1 LNFTHAIG
9 LFEARIMEDV
19 AEAAI
24 DHALRNGAEFADLR
38 MESFQ
43 GTIIVVM
50 DGRTKTI
57 TTRIER
63 GCGIRAFIDGGWGF
77 AVSNDLDI
85 EVVRE
90 AAETAA
96 RLAKVSKEKAKVRF
110 KIDEAPSNRRT
121 DAYPC
126 RVSPSSV
133 PVSEKLTLAMSLD
146 KAMESHDDRVVS
158 RNTRYE
164 DFEGR
169 RIVANSFG
177 SLVVTDEW
185 WTLASCS
192 AWARSDGIVQRGH
205 ESVGNVGGYEV
216 VQTGDASEIG
226 LKAAAQAVR
235 LLDSKPVPAGKFTCV
250 LDNRMT
256 GLLAH
261 EALGHACEA
270 DIVLSG
276 ASVLEGMQGKRVASE
291 SVTLVDDPTITDT
304 FGYFAYD
311 WEGVKSSKH
320 TLIDKG
326 VLTGFMNNLETSS
339 RMGVPANGAGRAETY
354 SSPPIVRMSNTFIAP
369 GSIKKEELIEDVPDG
384 MLIVGAQYGYVDP
397 AKGQFMFKC
406 DEAYRIE
413 KGEIGQRYRDAIL
426 SGLVLEALH
435 GVTGVADD
443 FSLTDPGYCGKS
455 GQDARTTDGGPHIRV
470 ENILVGGL
478 A

>member
-1 LNFTHAIG
+1 
-9 LFEARIMEDV
+9 MEDV

-24 DHALRNGAEFADLR
+24 DHALRSGAEFADLR
-38 MESFQ
+38 MESFL
-43 GTIIVVM
+43 GTVIVVM

-57 TTRIER
+57 TTRVER

-77 AVSNDLDI
+77 AVCNGLDI
-85 EVVRE
+85 AIVRE
-90 AAETAA
+90 TAEKAAKLA
-96 RLAKVSKEKAKVRF
+96 RVSKEKAKVRF
-110 KIDEAPSNRRT
+110 KIDEAPSNRKK
-121 DAYPC
+121 DVYPC
-126 RVSPSSV
+126 LVPPSSV
-133 PVSEKLTLAMSLD
+133 PISDKLDLAMGHD
-146 KAMESHDDRVVS
+146 KSIGSADERVVS

-164 DFEGR
+164 DFEGKR
-169 RIVANSFG
+169 VVANSFG

-192 AWARSDGIVQRGH
+192 AWARADGIVQRGH

-216 VQTGDASEIG
+216 VQSEQAAEIG
-226 LKAAAQAVR
+226 VKAASQAIR
-235 LLDSKPVPAGKFTCV
+235 LLDSKPAPAGKFTCV

-270 DIVLSG
+270 DAVLAG
-276 ASVLEGMQGKRVASE
+276 ASVLEGLQGERVATE
-291 SVTLVDDPTITDT
+291 EVTLIDDPTIANT

-311 WEGVKSSKH
+311 WEGVKSARH

-326 VLTGFMNNLETSS
+326 VLSGLMHNLETSS
-339 RMGVPANGAGRAETY
+339 RMGVDADGAGRAETY

-369 GSIKKEELIEDVPDG
+369 GDIKKEELIKEVRDG
-384 MLIVGAQYGYVDP
+384 MLIVGAQYGYVEP

-406 DEAYRIE
+406 DEAYRIVR
-413 KGEIGQRYRDAIL
+413 GEIGQRYRDAIL
-426 SGLVLEALH
+426 SGLVLETLH
-435 GVTGVADD
+435 EVTGVADD
-443 FSLTDPGYCGKS
+443 FVLTDPGYCGKS

-470 ENILVGGL
+470 ENLLVGGL

>member
-1 LNFTHAIG
+1 
-9 LFEARIMEDV
+9 V

-24 DHALRNGAEFADLR
+24 DHALRSGAEFADLR
-38 MESFQ
+38 MESFL

-57 TTRIER
+57 TTRVER

-77 AVSNDLDI
+77 AVCNDLGI
-85 EVVRE
+85 GVVRE
-90 AAETAA
+90 AAERAA
-96 RLAKVSKEKAKVRF
+96 RLAKVSRAKAKVRF
-110 KIDEAPSNRRT
+110 KIDEAPSNRMK
-121 DAYPC
+121 DVYPC
-126 RVSPSSV
+126 RVSPSSI
-133 PVSEKLTLAMSLD
+133 PVSDKLAFAMNHD
-146 KAMESHDDRVVS
+146 KTMESHDERVVS

-177 SLVVTDEW
+177 SMVVTDEW

-192 AWARSDGIVQRGH
+192 AWARSEGTVQRGH
-205 ESVGNVGGYEV
+205 ESAGNVGGYEV
-216 VQTGDASEIG
+216 VQSGEAAEIG

-235 LLDSKPVPAGKFTCV
+235 LLDSKPIPAGKFTCV

-270 DIVLSG
+270 DIVLAG

-291 SVTLVDDPTITDT
+291 SVTLVDDPTIADT

-320 TLIDKG
+320 MLIDRG
-326 VLTGFMNNLETSS
+326 VLSGFMNNLETSS
-339 RMGVPANGAGRAETY
+339 RMGVPADGAGRAETY
-354 SSPPIVRMSNTFIAP
+354 STPPIVRMSNTFIAP
-369 GSIKKEELIEDVPDG
+369 GDMKKDELIEEVRDG
-384 MLIVGAQYGYVDP
+384 MLIVGAQYGYVEP

-443 FSLTDPGYCGKS
+443 FVLTDPGYCGKS

-470 ENILVGGL
+470 DDLLVGGL